1 MRLRAAVPRR
11 LGLGA
16 PARRFLRNAD
26 AGEARGRIIVDHV
39 IHMGKELGMSIVA
52 EGVETEAQKGHLLAA
67 GCDSLQGFLF
77 SPPIPVDAFEK
88 KSRIG

>member
-1 MRLRAAVPRR
+1 MKKNL
-11 LGLGA
+11 
-16 PARRFLRNAD
+16 FFTS
-26 AGEARGRIIVDHV
+26 RIIVDHV

-52 EGVETEAQKGHLLAA
+52 EGVETEAQKDHLLAA

-88 KSRIG
+88 KYGA